1 MNAKEMWSKFIV
13 QSPQHEMEVYTA
25 WQYGVAVD
33 KLAQL
38 TLEGVKTATSSNH
51 RLYEIEN
58 EPLPYVGEFSI
69 ILNSKDEAVCI
80 IQTKTV
86 AIYSFQDVPEEI
98 AYKEGEGNRTL
109 AYWREV
115 HEEFF
120 SNEFTVYGLSFSEK
134 MLVVCEEFEKV
145 YPI

>member
-1 MNAKEMWSKFIV
+1 MNAKEMWSNFIV
-13 QSPQHEMEVYTA
+13 QSPRHEKEVYTA
-25 WQYGVAVD
+25 WQYGAAAD

-38 TLEGVKTATSSNH
+38 TLEGGKTATSSNH

-58 EPLPYVGEFSI
+58 EQFPYVGEFSI
-69 ILNSKDEAVCI
+69 ILNSKDKAVCI

-120 SNEFTVYGLSFSEK
+120 SNEFT
-134 MLVVCEEFEKV
+134 
-145 YPI
+145 